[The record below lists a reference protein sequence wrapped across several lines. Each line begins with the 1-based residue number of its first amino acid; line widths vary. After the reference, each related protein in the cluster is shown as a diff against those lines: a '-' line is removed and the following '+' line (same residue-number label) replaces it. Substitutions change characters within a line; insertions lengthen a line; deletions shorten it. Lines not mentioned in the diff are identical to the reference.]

1 MIVALVAISLA
12 EDAVPAPPQAPASA
26 EKSASESAPPA
37 APAAAPAAKNSA
49 PPAGPAVAAPA
60 PASAQTA
67 PAAPAAPT
75 DAPDAPAESDLVV
88 APIDGADTELADP
101 TLDRLGEL
109 SLVRVPEEGTW
120 TVRDGRQKPVD
131 ARTLA
136 ILSGDAALLERIEA
150 TRRSGRTLG
159 WGLVIGGGVVALSS
173 SIPLFTLEEAL
184 AENEATDGFNELGVR
199 NDARVATAFS
209 LLGAGVILAGSGL
222 AANALSDRRA
232 VEVPRYFDAEAADR
246 ALEAYNRRLQA
257 TLTPVAYVAPEAV
270 EDLPEPDEGADFEP
284 PAGPIDIAPKAAP
297 AEAAAEAPAAAP
309 APAAPPA
316 SPAEATAAPASAPA
330 PAPTPA
336 PAAPAPK

>member
-1 MIVALVAISLA
+1 MILALVAISLA
-12 EDAVPAPPQAPASA
+12 EDAVPAPPQSPASA

-37 APAAAPAAKNSA
+37 APAAAPAAQNSSPA
-49 PPAGPAVAAPA
+49 AGAAAATVPPAA
-60 PASAQTA
+60 AQT
-67 PAAPAAPT
+67 APAAPT
-75 DAPDAPAESDLVV
+75 DAPDAPAESNLVV

-101 TLDRLGEL
+101 TLDRIGEL

-120 TVRDGRQKPVD
+120 TVRDGRLKPVD

-136 ILSGDAALLERIEA
+136 ILSGDAALLERIDA

-222 AANALSDRRA
+222 AANALADRRA
-232 VEVPRYFDAEAADR
+232 VEVPRYFDPEAADR

-297 AEAAAEAPAAAP
+297 AEAAAATP